1 MNLLAFDVS
10 SHNFSLC
17 IKQDE
22 KLVLDINE
30 IIKFGASELVVNIE
44 KNLKKFNLDLDSFD
58 AFVIGAG
65 PGSFTGLRISFSVV
79 KAFMLALDKPVIP
92 VCSFY
97 SCAYPFR
104 NDSEKIAVIADARRA
119 MIYLAC
125 YKSKNGKLTKD
136 GKERLIKLEDL
147 IVMKDY
153 LFITYDSHIREALL
167 ACEKGINFY
176 SQDVYPKAKYLLPMA
191 EGIYRKNKFI
201 SVDKLTPL
209 YLHPKTCQIRKKGSI
224 IG

>member
-104 NDSEKIAVIADARRA
+104 NDSEKIAVIADARRG

-125 YKSKNGKLTKD
+125 YKSKNGNFKKD
-136 GKERLIKLEDL
+136 GKERLVKLADL
-147 IVMKDY
+147 IDMKDY
-153 LFITYDSHIREALL
+153 FFITYDSNIREQLL
-167 ACEKGINFY
+167 SCSKGINFY
-176 SQDVYPKAKYLLPMA
+176 PKDVYPKAKYLLPLA
-191 EGIYRKNKFI
+191 EDNYKKNKFV
-201 SVDKLTPL
+201 SVEKLSPL

-224 IG
+224 I